1 MRNEIKGLFNEEGV
15 WCNKETD
22 IENVVLQY
30 YGKLFTTSS
39 PGNVD
44 MFTALFPP
52 VVSDEMNLELIRE
65 FEEEEVLKAL
75 KQMQPLKAPD
85 NSLLAFEISHFLKR
99 QYGSSQR
106 FGALKLDMSKAY
118 DRVEW
123 KFLEEVMR
131 SMGFHE
137 VWIQWVMGCIRTVS
151 YSFMLNGEPRESQ
164 QLIHG
169 ISIASSAPPIN
180 HLFFA
185 DDSFIFFKAEGEEC
199 QRVQNMLRIYEEA
212 SGQKV
217 SFEKSSI
224 AFSKKV
230 VMEEQIEL
238 AGERVDKHERYLG
251 LPTEVSYSKKEAFNY
266 VMEKTRNKMKNWK
279 DNTTRK

>member
-1 MRNEIKGLFNEEGV
+1 MLF
-15 WCNKETD
+15 
-22 IENVVLQY
+22 Y
-30 YGKLFTTSS
+30 
-39 PGNVD
+39 
-44 MFTALFPP
+44 A
-52 VVSDEMNLELIRE
+52 
-65 FEEEEVLKAL
+65 
-75 KQMQPLKAPD
+75 
-85 NSLLAFEISHFLKR
+85 
-99 QYGSSQR
+99 
-106 FGALKLDMSKAY
+106 
-118 DRVEW
+118 
-123 KFLEEVMR
+123 
-131 SMGFHE
+131 
-137 VWIQWVMGCIRTVS
+137 
-151 YSFMLNGEPRESQ
+151 ESQ

-224 AFSKKV
+224 AFSKNV

-238 AGERVDKHERYLG
+238 AAVLGVERVDKHERYLG

-279 DNTTRK
+279 DNLLSAAGKEVIIKSVVQSIERF